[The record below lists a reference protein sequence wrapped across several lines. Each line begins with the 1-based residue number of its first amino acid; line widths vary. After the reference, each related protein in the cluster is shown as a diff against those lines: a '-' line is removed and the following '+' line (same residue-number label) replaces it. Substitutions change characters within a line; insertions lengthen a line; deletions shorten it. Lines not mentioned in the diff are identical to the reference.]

1 VFRRFG
7 GLIVRQ
13 ESLINKNELIKPISS
28 LLSTKVEVG
37 LRKKASSCMGAFALV
52 LNEGQLQNLI

>member
-1 VFRRFG
+1 MFRRFG

-13 ESLINKNELIKPISS
+13 ETLINKNELMKPISS

-37 LRKKASSCMGAFALV
+37 LRKKASSCMGTFALV
-52 LNEGQLQNLI
+52 LNENQL